1 MTRDISDSDLAGYLD
16 EALSAEEMARIE
28 EALRRDRA
36 LHDRLLVTHSRR
48 DSGVHTLGE
57 IWRRH
62 RLTCPS
68 REQLGSFLL
77 DVLSEGHATYVTFH
91 LETIGC
97 SHCQANLNDL
107 RQLPTEATT
116 VRRRRYFQSSAGHLN
131 RA

>member
-1 MTRDISDSDLAGYLD
+1 MTREISDSDLAGYLE
-16 EALSAEEMARIE
+16 EALTADEMTRIE

-36 LHDRLLVTHSRR
+36 LHDRLLLTHSRR
-48 DSGVHTLGE
+48 DAGVHTLGE

-77 DVLSEGHATYVTFH
+77 GVLPEAHAAYVTFH

-97 SHCQANLNDL
+97 RYCQSNLADL
-107 RQLPTEATT
+107 KQQPSEATT
-116 VRRRRYFQSSAGHLN
+116 TRRRKYFQSSAGHL
-131 RA
+131 RQS

>member
-1 MTRDISDSDLAGYLD
+1 MTHDISDSDLAGYLD
-16 EALSAEEMARIE
+16 EALCAEEMARIE
-28 EALRRDRA
+28 ESLRRDRA
-36 LHDRLLVTHSRR
+36 LHDRLLMTHSRR

-77 DVLSEGHATYVTFH
+77 GVLPEGHAAYVTFH

-97 SHCQANLNDL
+97 SYCQANLADL
-107 RQLPTEATT
+107 RQQPTEANV

>member
-1 MTRDISDSDLAGYLD
+1 MTSPISDSDLAGYLD
-16 EALSAEEMARIE
+16 EALAADEMARIE
-28 EALRRDRA
+28 DALRRDRA
-36 LHDRLLVTHSRR
+36 LHDRLLMTHSRR

-62 RLTCPS
+62 RLTCPG

-77 DVLSEGHATYVTFH
+77 GVLSDAHAEYITFH

-97 SHCQANLNDL
+97 SYCQANLADL
-107 RQLPTEATT
+107 RQQPTEANT
-116 VRRRRYFQSSAGHLN
+116 VRRRRYFESSAGHLN